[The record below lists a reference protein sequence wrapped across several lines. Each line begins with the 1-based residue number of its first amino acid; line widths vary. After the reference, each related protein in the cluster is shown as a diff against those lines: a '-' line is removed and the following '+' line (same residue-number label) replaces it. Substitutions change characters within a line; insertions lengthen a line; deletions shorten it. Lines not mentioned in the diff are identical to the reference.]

1 VKALNEQQFL
11 IFKFWFPPI
20 MAGVIAWGLLYFIG
34 ETPLVRA
41 SGLALVIVG
50 VALSLRRMGSILA
63 VIGSLTL
70 CLSPAFWS
78 QTGGGEGDPARIV
91 IAIIAAILAVAI
103 GFMTSQRPYIGLGL
117 GVIIFVGFFF
127 SQIGTPRSIRLTSFV
142 VGWLLFLVIDMLLLT
157 NPHPEDNTP
166 QILLDKARDTI
177 ESFVRPYHTLG
188 ILLLFTVGVLNDP
201 LITLLAPALVLAFV
215 LTRTPQKWWYWVLF
229 GIVVGIGM
237 RGFIVDYIQ
246 TQSYLLD
253 FENWRNANRWLSEI
267 SLIINQFTLLGILFG
282 VLGLARLSRWYPPLG
297 TVTLIAYVS
306 YAFFGLV
313 YIGRQRETLLLPLF
327 IIQLVWITYAVFT
340 LSQWVKRL
348 IPQYAQPLSI
358 ATQLLF
364 AILPIVFLLQVSQA

>member
-1 VKALNEQQFL
+1 
-11 IFKFWFPPI
+11 
-20 MAGVIAWGLLYFIG
+20 
-34 ETPLVRA
+34 
-41 SGLALVIVG
+41 
-50 VALSLRRMGSILA
+50 
-63 VIGSLTL
+63 
-70 CLSPAFWS
+70 
-78 QTGGGEGDPARIV
+78 
-91 IAIIAAILAVAI
+91 
-103 GFMTSQRPYIGLGL
+103 
-117 GVIIFVGFFF
+117 
-127 SQIGTPRSIRLTSFV
+127 
-142 VGWLLFLVIDMLLLT
+142 
-157 NPHPEDNTP
+157 
-166 QILLDKARDTI
+166 
-177 ESFVRPYHTLG
+177 
-188 ILLLFTVGVLNDP
+188 LFTVGVLNDP